1 MGRTA
6 TAYPATV
13 EVSAAQRMSR
23 RLSNTARIARR
34 QPLGTVGLL
43 VCLLALALGAF
54 APWVQRYDMNAGSA
68 GERLQSPT
76 ASHWFGTDEQGRD
89 LYSRIVNGARVSLY
103 VAFFSIVL
111 GTTSGYLLGVVS
123 SYLGGWVDMILQRV
137 MDTMLALPPILMA
150 LAMVA
155 VLGAGLDKIIAAISI
170 VYLPR
175 AARISYGVVLSLKAN
190 VYVDASRVIGAS
202 PMRIILRHILPNSLA
217 PYIILASV
225 SLGSAILLEAS
236 LSFLGLGV
244 PPPHP
249 SWGGMLAGSTQMFA
263 LGAPWM
269 VIAPGAAIMVLVM
282 AFNFFGD
289 ALRDLWDPR
298 LRGR

>member
-1 MGRTA
+1 MSIQ
-6 TAYPATV
+6 TV
-13 EVSAAQRMSR
+13 AQTEAIGGSASR
-23 RLSNTARIARR
+23 RVLRRLGHTARLAQR

-43 VCLLALALGAF
+43 VCLVALAASVF
-54 APWVQRYDMNAGSA
+54 APWIQRYDMNAGSA
-68 GERLQSPT
+68 VERLQSPS
-76 ASHWFGTDEQGRD
+76 ASHWFGTDDQGRD
-89 LYSRIVNGARVSLY
+89 LFSRIVNGARVSLY
-103 VAFFSIVL
+103 VAFFSIAL

-123 SYLGGWVDMILQRV
+123 SYLGGWVDMILQRI

-155 VLGAGLDKIIAAISI
+155 VLGAGVDKIIAAISI

-190 VYVDASRVIGAS
+190 VYVDAAKVIGAS
-202 PMRIILRHILPNSLA
+202 PMRIILRHVLPNALA

-249 SWGGMLAGSTQMFA
+249 SWGGMLAGATQRYA

-289 ALRDLWDPR
+289 ALRDLGDPR